1 MTCAERR
8 PALVAYLD
16 AELPAAERAE
26 LESHLSG
33 CAACRQALAAEQR
46 LSAQL
51 AALPPVEPPRDF
63 EARFWARIAR
73 EADPEPRG
81 LGAWLARLR
90 SPRGWVA
97 LGGVAAAALALILVL
112 RSGSQPAPPGPADWQ
127 IAADEEDFE
136 LLQDPDLDI
145 AEVADILQKMDA
157 QGGGPER
164 GPG

>member
-8 PALVAYLD
+8 ASLVAYVD

-26 LESHLSG
+26 LEAHVSS

-51 AALPPVEPPRDF
+51 AALPPAQPSGDF

-73 EADPEPRG
+73 EQDEPRG
-81 LGAWLARLR
+81 LRAWLARLR

-97 LGGVAAAALALILVL
+97 VGGVAAAALALILVL
-112 RSGSQPAPPGPADWQ
+112 RGQPQPGQPGPADWQ